1 MGPVPGT
8 KVLEEKLKWFD
19 AGSSQ
24 LGDSSEPDSSTET
37 SGMSS
42 ANREDVRRRRKAGKK
57 QGSRMWD
64 LANKTIEDIA
74 AKSQAK
80 AAAEEGVE
88 V

>member
-1 MGPVPGT
+1 M
-8 KVLEEKLKWFD
+8 EEKLKWFD

-64 LANKTIEDIA
+64 LANETL
-74 AKSQAK
+74 K
-80 AAAEEGVE
+80 ARPKLLRKREWRCKWDTA
-88 V
+88 